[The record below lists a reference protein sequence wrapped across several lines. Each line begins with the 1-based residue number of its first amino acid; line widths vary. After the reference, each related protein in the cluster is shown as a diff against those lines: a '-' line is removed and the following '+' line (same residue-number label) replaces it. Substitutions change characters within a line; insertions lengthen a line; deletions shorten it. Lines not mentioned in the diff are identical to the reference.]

1 MPACSPHHC
10 RHTYGTQLLRQGVD
24 VRVVKDLLGHED
36 ITSTVVY
43 TEVTDQTLSAAVLR
57 LPWKLT

>member
-1 MPACSPHHC
+1 
-10 RHTYGTQLLRQGVD
+10 VD
-24 VRVVKDLLGHED
+24 VRVVKDLLGHD

-43 TEVTDQTLSAAVLR
+43 TEVTDQTRSAAVLR

>member
-1 MPACSPHHC
+1 M
-10 RHTYGTQLLRQGVD
+10 D

-43 TEVTDQTLSAAVLR
+43 TEVTDQTRSAAVLR